1 MLMRGDWVSIDPA
14 RRSGRLDGPNRPTPS
29 FLCMPSGVICDSV
42 GESSRA
48 AYRSVRKLWPQLATF
63 CSPLGAAAGGKPGGW
78 LRAWM
83 NA

>member
-1 MLMRGDWVSIDPA
+1 MLRGDWISI
-14 RRSGRLDGPNRPTPS
+14 RLVQSGSTDRPTPS
-29 FLCMPSGVICDSV
+29 FFLGMPSGVICDSV